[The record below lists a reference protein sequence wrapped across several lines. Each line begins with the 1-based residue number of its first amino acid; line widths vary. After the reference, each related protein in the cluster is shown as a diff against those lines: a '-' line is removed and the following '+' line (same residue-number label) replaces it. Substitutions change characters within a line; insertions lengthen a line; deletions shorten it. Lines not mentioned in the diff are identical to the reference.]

1 MEISL
6 KADIKQLTKG
16 LNRAAKKQIPFATSK
31 ALNLSGVKVL
41 AAMNAQV
48 KTKFEGG
55 ATASTLRAFKVPRGL
70 RGKRHNIEFSDKKD
84 LSMTIKMPSWAEEY
98 LQWQVFGG
106 VKAESKKQAVPTHNK
121 RLNKFGNIAGRK
133 SGLVKGNK
141 EFIAT
146 IKGITGVWKR
156 VGKGGRQVKLLIAFE
171 DDVAYKPKFP
181 FFKIGTFVFNSQFPK
196 LFRKELANAIK
207 TAK

>member
-1 MEISL
+1 MEINL
-6 KADIKQLTKG
+6 KSNIKELTKK
-16 LNRAAKKQIPFATSK
+16 LDRVQKKQIPFATSK
-31 ALNLSGVKVL
+31 AVNLSGVKVL
-41 AAMNAQV
+41 SAMNSQA

-55 ATASTLRAFKVPRGL
+55 ATASTLRAFKIPKGL
-70 RGKRHNIEFSDKKD
+70 KGKRHNIEFSDKND
-84 LSMTIKMPSWAEEY
+84 LSMTIKMPNWAEEY

-141 EFIAT
+141 QFIAT
-146 IKGITGVWKR
+146 IKGITGVWQR
-156 VGKGGRQVKLLIAFE
+156 YGKGGRQVKLLIAFE
-171 DDVAYKPKFP
+171 DDVAYKPKYP

-196 LFRKELANAIK
+196 LFRKELSNAIK